1 MNVPFVNLQ
10 VQHEAVKAEVEA
22 AMATVLQ
29 RGDFILGQALVEFE
43 NAFAAYC
50 NVAHAIGVDNGL
62 SAIELALRGW
72 NIGPGDE
79 VISSANTF
87 HSSVLPITSVG
98 ATPVLV
104 DSHPDTYTL
113 DPALLE
119 AAITPRTKAIV
130 AVHLYGHPV
139 DMDPIMEIA
148 RRYNI
153 KVVEDTAQAHGA
165 RYKGRIV
172 GSLGDAAAFSFYP
185 TKNLG
190 AYGDGGAVVTNDSAL
205 AERIRM
211 LRNLGQRVRNNHE
224 FRGWNRRLDTLQ
236 AAILNVHLPHLDARN
251 AQRREVADLYDKALA
266 SLPVVAPQRMPNTE
280 HVFHLYV
287 VRVPQREALQKFLHE
302 AGVPTAIHYPVP
314 IHMQPCFQDVLSYAE
329 GSFPVAETQAHEILS
344 LPMWPGM
351 SSVEVDYVVAKI
363 AEFFE
368 QAEEVEENEVARE
381 VGA

>member
-1 MNVPFVNLQ
+1 MMIPFVNLQ
-10 VQHEAVKAEVEA
+10 IQHEAVKAEVEA
-22 AMATVLQ
+22 AMADVLQ
-29 RGDFILGQALVEFE
+29 RGDFILGKALTEFE
-43 NAFAAYC
+43 AAFADYC

-62 SAIELALRGW
+62 SAIELVLRGW
-72 NIGPGDE
+72 NIGAGDE
-79 VISSANTF
+79 VIAPANTF
-87 HSSVLPITSVG
+87 HSSVLPITTVG

-130 AVHLYGHPV
+130 VVHLYGHPA

-148 RRYNI
+148 RRYNV

-205 AERIRM
+205 AERVRM

-236 AAILNVHLPHLDARN
+236 AAVLNVHLPHLDARN
-251 AQRREVADLYDKALA
+251 AQRREAADLYDKELA
-266 SLPVVAPQRMPNTE
+266 NLPVVAPKRMANCE

-287 VRVPQREALQKFLHE
+287 VRVPQREALQKHLQE

-314 IHMQPCFQDVLSYAE
+314 IHMQPCFQDVLSYPQN
-329 GSFPVAETQAHEILS
+329 SFPVAETQAAEILS

-351 SSVEVDYVVAKI
+351 GGPEVSYVVAKI

-368 QAEEVEENEVARE
+368 KSEVVEEELARE